1 MSSIAYTTDQ
11 EMIEYHRLCGNRDV
25 NFWRLSARAGFTD
38 FKRGDLLFFYAYGQS
53 KRKKGFV
60 GYAHFEST
68 SRLSLNE
75 MWKRYGT
82 ANGYSSKE
90 RLKEAIELASR
101 TGAVPDTMNCLH
113 LKDCVYFSDPV
124 YPKEAGLSI
133 NEKLESFT
141 YLDRND
147 PTATLRILRIAEK
160 RGIDIWA
167 RSQNYEPDSVFELDE
182 VRQQLSLISEKL
194 APEDRSQTEL
204 RKARKLIRP
213 LLQEGEAEK
222 IRGTEADAFFVRDG
236 KVTIIVPFA
245 AQVSD
250 RQKRIQEL
258 LGKLVIYKTAA
269 EAEELRGGKP
279 EFRIICE
286 EEEETKE
293 FLLNAV
299 NHV

>member
-38 FKRGDLLFFYAYGQS
+38 FKRGDLLFFYAYGQP

-101 TGAVPDTMNCLH
+101 SGSVPETMNCLH
-113 LKDCVYFSDPV
+113 LKDCVYFSSPV

-141 YLDRND
+141 YIDRND
-147 PTATLRILRIAEK
+147 PEATLRILRLAET

-167 RSQNYEPDSVFELDE
+167 GSQNYEPDSIFELDE
-182 VRQQLSLISEKL
+182 IRQQLTYITSQL
-194 APEDRSQTEL
+194 AEEDRTRAEI
-204 RKARKLIRP
+204 RRARKLVKP
-213 LLQEGEAEK
+213 LITSGECEP
-222 IRGTEADAFFVRDG
+222 IRGSETDAFFVKDG

-245 AQVSD
+245 AQTND
-250 RQKRIQEL
+250 RQKRIRDL
-258 LGKLVIYKTAA
+258 LGKLVMYKT
-269 EAEELRGGKP
+269 EAEKNDLRGGVP
-279 EFRIICE
+279 EFRILSE
-286 EEEETKE
+286 EQEEAKA
-293 FLLNAV
+293 FLAGALK
-299 NHV
+299 HV